1 MTERLDRG
9 VGALQR
15 LEAADEEEHLLAG
28 EPQGGLGCLAVARSE
43 RGVVDSGGDD
53 VDALG
58 VGGIEVDQPFPL
70 IGGGGHDR
78 IRLGDDPRLSSE
90 PAVGLDRLAAGAAL
104 VLHAPQRVEGVD
116 EGDAPP
122 GREDRGDPPGQPVVA
137 VDQVVAHA
145 SGLDLVEKVGR
156 ELGQVGGNL
165 PLGDAGGSGG
175 DLVHHD
181 AGEEERGIRGLGAVP
196 PGVDVDVEAPGGE
209 RPGHLPDVHRHAP
222 GVTNPW
228 FDDGIGV
235 HDEHGDAAHRAVR
248 NCDDGCIPYGQGAPP
263 GRNRRLGPMLP
274 KVRN

>member
-15 LEAADEEEHLLAG
+15 LEAADEQEHLLAR
-28 EPQGGLGCLAVARSE
+28 EPQVRLGVLAVARSE
-43 RGVVDSGGDD
+43 HRVVDAGGND
-53 VDALG
+53 VDPLG

-78 IRLGDDPRLSSE
+78 VRLRDHPRLSPK

-104 VLHAPQRVEGVD
+104 VLHAPQRVKGVD

-122 GREDRGDPPGQPVVA
+122 GREDGGDPPGEPVVA
-137 VDQVVAHA
+137 VDQVIVHA
-145 SGLDLVEKVGR
+145 PGLDVMEKVCR
-156 ELGQVGGNL
+156 ELGQVGGDL

-196 PGVDVDVEAPGGE
+196 SGVDVDVEAPGGE

-222 GVTNPW
+222 GVTHPW

-235 HDEHGDAAHRAVR
+235 HHEHGDAAHWAVR
-248 NCDDGCIPYGQGAPP
+248 NCGDGCIPYSQGGPP

-274 KVRN
+274 KVSN